1 MLCFHE
7 TEGTSPGK
15 PLPGLS
21 MESISKCEVPHM
33 YGAAVTD
40 STGFFTTAKPADG
53 GCHLNN
59 RLFAIE
65 VEGSL
70 RKFKLKY

>member
-40 STGFFTTAKPADG
+40 STGFFTTAKLCRWGMPSKQQAF
-53 GCHLNN
+53 CH
-59 RLFAIE
+59 
-65 VEGSL
+65 
-70 RKFKLKY
+70 